1 MFFLIVGL
9 LVGTPI
15 LVLAVITWIG
25 SRLLGRF
32 WGRKVTNVSL
42 FSFAGIYPAAAFLIV
57 PFVFAQMLS
66 SAGTR
71 PQDLRL
77 TLHPGDF
84 GCTFEEVTFTGQ
96 DGIQVSGW
104 WMQGEPERTA
114 FIIAHGLFR
123 DRKEVTEWG
132 CRLQKRGSS
141 VLVYDLRGHGKSQ
154 EAPTTMGYRERF
166 DVLGAA
172 RFVHQRHS
180 SGLVIMGVSMGAAA
194 TLMAVPEMDPAPSA
208 IIADSSFV
216 SLRDT
221 VREHSALF
229 LGVPGFPFNHV
240 FVWNL
245 TRLGNFSADEFDLPL
260 IFSRA
265 GTWPPTLLVYG
276 EQDERMSAQTA
287 QTLLGALPTEHK
299 RLIVFDE
306 AGHGDAWESD
316 PDRYLSTI
324 EGFLDEHK
332 VTSGT
337 KPN

>member
-9 LVGTPI
+9 LEGTLI
-15 LVLAVITWIG
+15 LILAVVVWMS
-25 SRLLGRF
+25 SRLLGRN
-32 WGRKVTNVSL
+32 WGRKVTKASL
-42 FSFAGIYPAAAFLIV
+42 FSFVGIYPVAAFLIV
-57 PFVFAQMLS
+57 PFVVAQMLS

-77 TLHPGDF
+77 NIDPGHF

-96 DGIQVSGW
+96 DGIKVSGW
-104 WMQGEPERTA
+104 WMEGEPERTA

-123 DRKEVTEWG
+123 DRKEVTERG
-132 CRLQKRGSS
+132 CRLQKRGFS
-141 VLVYDLRGHGKSQ
+141 VLVYDLRGHGRSE
-154 EAPTTMGYRERF
+154 EATTTMGYRERF

-172 RFVHQRHS
+172 RFAHQRHS

-194 TLMAVPEMDPAPSA
+194 TLMAVPEMDPVPAA
-208 IIADSSFV
+208 IIADSSFA

-229 LGVPGFPFNHV
+229 LGVPRFPFNYV

-245 TRLGNFSADEFDLPL
+245 ARLGNFSADELDLPL

-265 GTWPPTLLVYG
+265 GNWPPTLLVYG
-276 EQDERMSAQTA
+276 GQDDRMSSQTV

-332 VTSGT
+332 VTSET
-337 KPN
+337 DPN